1 MWLTNLQIVLPE
13 RVIARGALR
22 VEAGQIAEIIDRMP
36 VAPPAGSNGLP
47 VVDGE
52 GLTLIPGAIDMHGD
66 MIEQEV
72 EPRTGARL
80 PLNLAIHELDR
91 RMAAAGVTTSYASI
105 SFWEP
110 DSETRKLHRSGE
122 RAAELAAAVAQV
134 RPQLLTDLRVHARYE
149 LTTPVVAPPLRRA
162 LEAGQIQLLSLMD
175 HTPGQGQYRDVDR
188 YVHYLVAYRNMPIE
202 QLRLEAEA
210 RMRRAQEDTSMWDIT
225 YDLVGLAKGQGLVIA
240 SHDDDTPEKVALMH
254 NLGVTISEFPVSLV
268 AAQAA
273 RQRGMHVAMG
283 APNALRGLSHS
294 GNLSARDAITAGLV
308 DLLAADYAPAAM
320 IQAVWALASAGMP
333 LHTAVALITAN
344 PADALSLTDRGRI
357 AVGAM
362 ADLVLVE
369 SAGLPRVRATIRAGR
384 PIYWDAEMH
393 RRAPWLSY
401 SPQLA

>member
-1 MWLTNLQIVLPE
+1 MWLTDLQIVLPD
-13 RVIARGALR
+13 RVIPRGTIR
-22 VEAGQIAEIIDRMP
+22 VESGLIAAIAEGGG
-36 VAPPAGSNGLP
+36 PPAEHEADGAP
-47 VVDGE
+47 VVDGA

-80 PLNLAIHELDR
+80 PLDLGVHELDR

-110 DSETRKLHRSGE
+110 DSETRRRYRSGE
-122 RAAELAAAVAQV
+122 RAAELAAGVAAM
-134 RPQLLTDLRVHARYE
+134 RPHLLTDLRVHARYE
-149 LTTPVVAPPLRRA
+149 LTTPAVAPPLRRA

-175 HTPGQGQYRDVDR
+175 HTPGQGQYRDVER
-188 YVHYLVAYRNMPIE
+188 YVHYLVAYRDMPVE
-202 QLRLEAEA
+202 QLRLEAEE
-210 RMRRAQEDTSMWDIT
+210 RMRRAREDTSMWEIT
-225 YDLVGLAKGQGLVIA
+225 YDLVELARSQGLVIA

-254 NLGVTISEFPVSLV
+254 ELGVSISEFPVALV

-273 RQRGMHVAMG
+273 RERGMHVAMG

-294 GNLSARDAITAGLV
+294 GNLSARDAIAAGVV

-320 IQAVWALASAGMP
+320 IQAAWSLATSGMP
-333 LHTAVALITAN
+333 LHESVALITAN
-344 PADALSLTDRGRI
+344 PAAALNLADRGRI
-357 AVGAM
+357 AAGCA
-362 ADLVLVE
+362 ADLVLIE
-369 SAGLPRVRATIRAGR
+369 GGPYARIRATMRAGR

-401 SPQLA
+401 SPQLS

>member
-1 MWLTNLQIVLPE
+1 MWLTNLQIVLPD

-22 VEAGQIAEIIDRMP
+22 VEAGQIAEIVDGSP
-36 VAPPAGSNGLP
+36 NHASAGGNGLP
-47 VVDGE
+47 TIDGA

-80 PLNLAIHELDR
+80 PLDLAIHELDR

-122 RAAELAAAVAQV
+122 RAAELAAGVAHA
-134 RPQLLTDLRVHARYE
+134 RPQLLTDLCVHARYE

-162 LEAGQIQLLSLMD
+162 LAAGQIQLLSLMD

-202 QLRLEAEA
+202 QLRIEAEE
-210 RMRRAQEDTSMWDIT
+210 RMRRAREDTSIWDIT

-240 SHDDDTPEKVALMH
+240 SHDDDTPEKVELMH
-254 NLGVTISEFPVSLV
+254 DLGVTISEFPVSL
-268 AAQAA
+268 AAAHAA

-294 GNLSARDAITAGLV
+294 GNLSARDAIAAGLV

-320 IQAVWALASAGMP
+320 IQAAWALAAAGMP
-333 LHTAVALITAN
+333 LHDSVALITAN
-344 PADALSLTDRGRI
+344 PADALGLTDRGRI
-357 AVGAM
+357 LVGRA

-369 SAGLPRVRATIRAGR
+369 SARSPRIRATMRAGR

-401 SPQLA
+401 NPQPA